1 MLTQETMRRFNLLLL
16 AASSVI
22 WSVAA
27 GAATR
32 PHYGGTLRVAMH
44 ETPQGLDPLSL
55 AQVGAPN
62 ISRLLFDTLV
72 VLDDHG
78 QPQPAL
84 ATSWQAEPGNQRW
97 RFTVRSGVSFNDGA
111 SLEATAVAASL
122 RSANPDWKVLPV
134 GGMVIVQTG
143 EPHPNLP
150 AELALPRNG
159 IVHGNPQVSG
169 TGPFAVAQYVAGKHL
184 SLVANDQYWGGRPF
198 LDTMEIDLGQN
209 DRDQMTSLD
218 LGRIDVAEVSPENIR
233 RARAEGHT
241 VESSSPSELMALV
254 FGNPP
259 RNEEETHLRN
269 ALAWSIDTSAINSVV
284 LQGGGDSTGALLPN
298 WLSGY
303 GFLFAP
309 EQSLERARGERALA
323 RQSTPLVLAYDP
335 QDPTARTV
343 AERILLN
350 ARDAGISVQLTSS
363 AHGDVALTRVS
374 LPSLNLQTALTGLA
388 LALQLPAPDFGN
400 SSANDL
406 YATEK
411 ALLQSHRV
419 IPLIDLR
426 AGVALQPSIRNFK
439 MSADGAWQM
448 NSVWLGTD
456 KP

>member
-1 MLTQETMRRFNLLLL
+1 MRRFNLLLL
-16 AASSVI
+16 AASSVV

-27 GAATR
+27 SAATR
-32 PHYGGTLRVAMH
+32 PHYGGALRIAMR
-44 ETPQGLDPLSL
+44 ETPQTLDPLSL
-55 AQVGAPN
+55 AQVGMPN

-84 ATSWQAEPGNQRW
+84 ATAWQPEPGNQRW
-97 RFTVRSGVSFNDGA
+97 RFTLRSGVSFHDGA

-134 GGMVIVQTG
+134 GGIVIVQTG

-169 TGPFAVAQYVAGKHL
+169 TGPFAVAQYAGGKHL

-198 LDTMEIDLGQN
+198 LDTLEIDFGLN

-218 LGRIDVAEVSPENIR
+218 LGRIDLAEVAPENIR

-241 VESSSPSELMALV
+241 VESSSPSELMALA
-254 FGNPP
+254 FGGPP

-269 ALAWSIDTSAINSVV
+269 AVALSIDTSAINNVV
-284 LQGGGDSTGALLPN
+284 LQGGGEATGALLPN

-303 GFLFAP
+303 GFLFAQEP
-309 EQSLERARGERALA
+309 SVERARTERALA
-323 RQSTPLVLAYDP
+323 KQVAPLVLAYDP
-335 QDPTARTV
+335 HDPVARTV

-350 ARDAGISVQLTSS
+350 ARDAGITVQLTTSGH
-363 AHGDVALTRVS
+363 ADLALTRVS
-374 LPSLNLQTALTGLA
+374 LPSLNVQTALTGLA
-388 LALQLPAPDFGN
+388 LALQLPAPSFAN
-400 SSANDL
+400 TSANDL
-406 YATEK
+406 YSAEK
-411 ALLQSHRV
+411 TLLQSHRV
-419 IPLIDLR
+419 IPLIYLR
-426 AGVALQPSIRNFK
+426 AGVALQPSIRNF
-439 MSADGAWQM
+439 SISPDGSWQM
-448 NSVWLGTD
+448 NNVWLGPE

>member
-1 MLTQETMRRFNLLLL
+1 MRRFNLLLL

-27 GAATR
+27 SAATR

-44 ETPQGLDPLSL
+44 EAPQSLDPLSL
-55 AQVGAPN
+55 AQVGAPH

-72 VLDDHG
+72 ALDDRG

-97 RFTVRSGVSFNDGA
+97 RFTLRAGVLFSDGA

-134 GGMVIVQTG
+134 GDVVVVQTG

-169 TGPFAVAQYVAGKHL
+169 TGPFWVAQHVAGKHL

-198 LDTMEIDLGQN
+198 LDSMEIDFGQN

-218 LGRIDVAEVSPENIR
+218 LGRIDFAEVAPENIR

-241 VESSSPSELMALV
+241 VESSSPSELVALA
-254 FGNPP
+254 FATPP

-269 ALAWSIDTSAINSVV
+269 ALALSIDTSAINNVV
-284 LQGGGDSTGALLPN
+284 LQGGGESTGALLPN

-303 GFLFAP
+303 GFLFT
-309 EQSLERARGERALA
+309 EETSLEHARTERTLA
-323 RQSTPLVLAYDP
+323 KQVAPLVLAYDP
-335 QDPTARTV
+335 QDPVARTV

-350 ARDAGISVQLTSS
+350 ARDAGITLQLTTSGH
-363 AHGDVALTRVS
+363 ADMTLTRVS
-374 LPSLNLQTALTGLA
+374 LPSLNIQTALTGIA
-388 LALQLPAPDFGN
+388 LALQLPMPSFGN
-400 SSANDL
+400 GSANDL
-406 YATEK
+406 YVAEK
-411 ALLQSHRV
+411 TLLQSHRA
-419 IPLIDLR
+419 IPLVYLR
-426 AGVALQPSIRNFK
+426 SGVALQPAIRNFN
-439 MSADGAWQM
+439 MSPNGSWQM
-448 NSVWLGTD
+448 NNVWLGAE

>member
-1 MLTQETMRRFNLLLL
+1 MLTQETMRRFNLVLL
-16 AASSVI
+16 AASSVV

-27 GAATR
+27 IAATR

-44 ETPQGLDPLSL
+44 GTPQALDPLGL

-72 VLDDHG
+72 VLDDRG

-84 ATSWQAEPGNQRW
+84 AASWQAEPGNQRW
-97 RFTVRSGVSFNDGA
+97 RLMLRGGVSFTDGA
-111 SLEATAVAASL
+111 SMEATAVAASL

-169 TGPFAVAQYVAGKHL
+169 TGPFSVAQYAAGKHL

-198 LDTMEIDLGQN
+198 IDSMEIDFGQN
-209 DRDQMTSLD
+209 DRDQLTALD
-218 LGRIDVAEVSPENIR
+218 LGRIDFAEIAPENIR

-241 VESSSPSELMALV
+241 IESSSPSELMALV
-254 FGNPP
+254 FATSP
-259 RNEEETHLRN
+259 RTEEETRLRN
-269 ALAWSIDTSAINSVV
+269 ALALSIDTSAINNVV
-284 LQGGGDSTGALLPN
+284 LQGGEATGALLPD

-303 GFLFAP
+303 GFLFAQDP
-309 EQSLERARGERALA
+309 SLERARAERALA
-323 RQSTPLVLAYDP
+323 RQSAPLVLAYDP
-335 QDPTARTV
+335 QDPVARTV

-350 ARDAGISVQLTSS
+350 ARDAGITVQLTTGGHADS
-363 AHGDVALTRVS
+363 ALTRVS
-374 LPSLNLQTALTGLA
+374 LPSMNIQTALTGIA
-388 LALQLPAPDFGN
+388 LALQLPTPSFG
-400 SSANDL
+400 SASANDL
-406 YATEK
+406 YSAEK
-411 ALLQSHRV
+411 TLLQSHRV
-419 IPLIDLR
+419 IPLAYLR
-426 AGVALQPSIRNFK
+426 SAAALQPAVRNFH
-439 MSADGAWQM
+439 MSPDGTWQL
-448 NSVWLGTD
+448 NNVWLGPE

>member
-1 MLTQETMRRFNLLLL
+1 
-16 AASSVI
+16 VI
-22 WSVAA
+22 CSVAA
-27 GAATR
+27 SAATR

-44 ETPQGLDPLSL
+44 EAPQSLDPLSL
-55 AQVGAPN
+55 AQVGAPH

-72 VLDDHG
+72 ALDDRG

-97 RFTVRSGVSFNDGA
+97 RFTLRAGVLFSDGA

-134 GGMVIVQTG
+134 GDVVVVQTG

-169 TGPFAVAQYVAGKHL
+169 TGPFWVAQHVAGKHL

-198 LDTMEIDLGQN
+198 LDSMEIDFGQN

-218 LGRIDVAEVSPENIR
+218 LGRIDFAEVAPENIR

-241 VESSSPSELMALV
+241 VESSSPSELVALA
-254 FGNPP
+254 FATPP

-269 ALAWSIDTSAINSVV
+269 ALALSIDTSAINNVV
-284 LQGGGDSTGALLPN
+284 LQGGGESTGALLPN

-303 GFLFAP
+303 GFLFT
-309 EQSLERARGERALA
+309 EETSLEHARTERTLA
-323 RQSTPLVLAYDP
+323 KQVAPLVLAYDP
-335 QDPTARTV
+335 QDPVARTV

-350 ARDAGISVQLTSS
+350 ARDAGITLQLTTSGH
-363 AHGDVALTRVS
+363 ADMTLTRVS
-374 LPSLNLQTALTGLA
+374 LPSLNIQTALTGIA
-388 LALQLPAPDFGN
+388 LALQLPMPSFGN
-400 SSANDL
+400 GSANDL
-406 YATEK
+406 YVAEK
-411 ALLQSHRV
+411 TLLQSHRA
-419 IPLIDLR
+419 IPLVYLR
-426 AGVALQPSIRNFK
+426 SGVALQPAIRNFN
-439 MSADGAWQM
+439 MSPNGSWQM
-448 NSVWLGTD
+448 NNVWLGAE

>member
-1 MLTQETMRRFNLLLL
+1 MMRFNLLLL

-22 WSVAA
+22 WPVVAT
-27 GAATR
+27 AATR

-44 ETPQGLDPLSL
+44 ETPQALDPLSL
-55 AQVGAPN
+55 AQIGAPN

-72 VLDDHG
+72 VLDNRG

-84 ATSWQAEPGNQRW
+84 ATSWQAETGNQRW
-97 RFTVRSGVSFNDGA
+97 RFTLRPGVSFNDGA

-134 GGMVIVQTG
+134 GDMVIVQTG

-169 TGPFAVAQYVAGKHL
+169 TGPFSVAQYAAGKHL

-198 LDTMEIDLGQN
+198 VDSMEIDLGQN

-218 LGRIDVAEVSPENIR
+218 LGRIDLAEVAPENIR

-241 VESSSPSELMALV
+241 VESSSPSELMALA
-254 FGNPP
+254 FANPS
-259 RNEEETHLRN
+259 RDEQEIHLRN
-269 ALAWSIDTSAINSVV
+269 ALALSIDTSAINNVV
-284 LQGGGDSTGALLPN
+284 LQGGGESTGALLPN

-303 GFLFAP
+303 GFLFTQQP
-309 EQSLERARGERALA
+309 SLERARSERALG
-323 RQSTPLVLAYDP
+323 RQSSPLVLAYDS
-335 QDPTARTV
+335 QDLVERTV

-350 ARDAGISVQLTSS
+350 ARDAGITVQLTTSGH
-363 AHGDVALTRVS
+363 ADLTLTRVS
-374 LPSLNLQTALTGLA
+374 LPSLNIQTALTGIA
-388 LALQLPAPDFGN
+388 LALQLPTPSFGN
-400 SSANDL
+400 ASANDL
-406 YATEK
+406 YSAEK
-411 ALLQSHRV
+411 TLLQSHRV
-419 IPLIDLR
+419 IPLVYLR
-426 AGVALQPSIRNFK
+426 SGVALQPAIRNFN
-439 MSADGAWQM
+439 MSPDGTWQM
-448 NSVWLGTD
+448 NNVWLGTE

>member
-1 MLTQETMRRFNLLLL
+1 MMRFSLLLL

-22 WSVAA
+22 WSMAA
-27 GAATR
+27 TAATR

-44 ETPQGLDPLSL
+44 ETPRALDPLSL

-62 ISRLLFDTLV
+62 ISCLLFDTLV
-72 VLDDHG
+72 VLNDRG

-97 RFTVRSGVSFNDGA
+97 RFTLRGGVSFTDGA
-111 SLEATAVAASL
+111 NLEATAVAASL

-134 GGMVIVQTG
+134 GDMVVVQTG

-198 LDTMEIDLGQN
+198 LDSMEIDFGQN
-209 DRDQMTSLD
+209 DRDQMTALD
-218 LGRIDVAEVSPENIR
+218 LGRMDLAEVTPENIR

-241 VESSSPSELMALV
+241 VESSSPSELMALA
-254 FGNPP
+254 FANPP
-259 RNEEETHLRN
+259 RSEEETHLRN
-269 ALAWSIDTSAINSVV
+269 ALALSIDTSAINNVV
-284 LQGGGDSTGALLPN
+284 LQGGGEATGALLPN

-303 GFLFAP
+303 GLLFAQQP
-309 EQSLERARGERALA
+309 SMERARTERALGK
-323 RQSTPLVLAYDP
+323 QSSPLVLAYDP
-335 QDPTARTV
+335 QDPVARTV

-350 ARDAGISVQLTSS
+350 ARDAGITVQLTTSGH
-363 AHGDVALTRVS
+363 ADLALTRVS
-374 LPSLNLQTALTGLA
+374 LPSLNIQTAMTGIA
-388 LALQLPAPDFGN
+388 LALQLPTPSFAN
-400 SSANDL
+400 ASANDL
-406 YATEK
+406 YSAEK

-426 AGVALQPSIRNFK
+426 AGVALQPSIRNFNI
-439 MSADGAWQM
+439 SPDGSWQM
-448 NSVWLGTD
+448 NNVWLGLE

>member
-1 MLTQETMRRFNLLLL
+1 MRRFNLLLL

-27 GAATR
+27 QAATR
-32 PHYGGTLRVAMH
+32 PHYGGTLRVAMR
-44 ETPQGLDPLSL
+44 ETPQALDPLSL

-72 VLDDHG
+72 VLDGRG

-97 RFTVRSGVSFNDGA
+97 RLTLRSGVLFNDGA

-134 GGMVIVQTG
+134 GDMVIVQTG

-198 LDTMEIDLGQN
+198 VDSMEIDFGQN

-218 LGRIDVAEVSPENIR
+218 LGRIDLAEVAPENIR
-233 RARAEGHT
+233 RARSEGHT
-241 VESSSPSELMALV
+241 VESSSPSELMVLA
-254 FGNPP
+254 FANPP
-259 RNEEETHLRN
+259 RNEEETHLRTGL
-269 ALAWSIDTSAINSVV
+269 ALSIDTSAINNVV
-284 LQGGGDSTGALLPN
+284 LQGGGESTGALLPN

-303 GFLFAP
+303 GFLFAQEP
-309 EQSLERARGERALA
+309 SIERARTERALA
-323 RQSTPLVLAYDP
+323 KQSGPLVLAYDP
-335 QDPTARTV
+335 QDTIARTV

-350 ARDAGISVQLTSS
+350 ARDAGTTVQLTTGGH
-363 AHGDVALTRVS
+363 ADMALTRVS
-374 LPSLNLQTALTGLA
+374 LPSLNIQTALTGIA
-388 LALQLPAPDFGN
+388 LALQLPTPNFANASP
-400 SSANDL
+400 NDL
-406 YATEK
+406 YLAEK
-411 ALLQSHRV
+411 ILLQSHRV
-419 IPLIDLR
+419 IPLVYLR
-426 AGVALQPSIRNFK
+426 SGVALQLAIRNFN
-439 MSADGAWQM
+439 MSSDGAWQM
-448 NSVWLGTD
+448 NNVWLGSE

>member
-1 MLTQETMRRFNLLLL
+1 
-16 AASSVI
+16 ASSVI

-27 GAATR
+27 QAATR
-32 PHYGGTLRVAMH
+32 PHYGGTLRVAMR
-44 ETPQGLDPLSL
+44 ETPQALDPLSL

-72 VLDDHG
+72 VLDGRG

-97 RFTVRSGVSFNDGA
+97 RLTLRSGVLFNDGA

-134 GGMVIVQTG
+134 GDMVIVQTG

-198 LDTMEIDLGQN
+198 VDSMEIDFGQN

-218 LGRIDVAEVSPENIR
+218 LGRIDLAEVAPENIR
-233 RARAEGHT
+233 RARSEGHT
-241 VESSSPSELMALV
+241 VESSSPSELMVLA
-254 FGNPP
+254 FANPP
-259 RNEEETHLRN
+259 RNEEETHLRTGL
-269 ALAWSIDTSAINSVV
+269 ALSIDTSAINNVV
-284 LQGGGDSTGALLPN
+284 LQGGGESTGALLPN

-303 GFLFAP
+303 GFLFAQEP
-309 EQSLERARGERALA
+309 SIERARTERALA
-323 RQSTPLVLAYDP
+323 KQSGPLVLAYDP
-335 QDPTARTV
+335 QDTIARTV

-350 ARDAGISVQLTSS
+350 ARDAGITVQLTTGGH
-363 AHGDVALTRVS
+363 ADMALTRVS
-374 LPSLNLQTALTGLA
+374 LPSLNIQTALTGIA
-388 LALQLPAPDFGN
+388 LALQLPTPNFANASP
-400 SSANDL
+400 NDL
-406 YATEK
+406 YLAEK
-411 ALLQSHRV
+411 ILLQSHRV
-419 IPLIDLR
+419 IPLVYLR
-426 AGVALQPSIRNFK
+426 SGVALQLAIRNFN
-439 MSADGAWQM
+439 MSSDGAWQM
-448 NSVWLGTD
+448 NNVWLGSE

>member
-1 MLTQETMRRFNLLLL
+1 MRRFNLLLL

-27 GAATR
+27 TAATR
-32 PHYGGTLRVAMH
+32 PHYGGTLRVSMH
-44 ETPQGLDPLSL
+44 ETPQALDPLGL
-55 AQVGAPN
+55 AQMGAPN

-78 QPQPAL
+78 QPRPAL

-97 RFTVRSGVSFNDGA
+97 RITLRSGVLFNDGA

-122 RSANPDWKVLPV
+122 RAANSDWKVLPV
-134 GGMVIVQTG
+134 GDMVIVQTG

-159 IVHGNPQVSG
+159 IVHGNPQVCG

-184 SLVANDQYWGGRPF
+184 TLVANDQYWGGRPF
-198 LDTMEIDLGQN
+198 LDSMEIDLGQN

-218 LGRIDVAEVSPENIR
+218 LGRIDLTEVAPENIR

-254 FGNPP
+254 FAAPP
-259 RNEEETHLRN
+259 RTEEETHLRN
-269 ALAWSIDTSAINSVV
+269 ALALSIDTSAINNVV
-284 LQGGGDSTGALLPN
+284 LQGAGEATGALSPN

-303 GFLFAP
+303 GFLFTQQP
-309 EQSLERARGERALA
+309 SLERARTERALA
-323 RQSTPLVLAYDP
+323 KQSSPLVLAYDS
-335 QDPTARTV
+335 QDPVARTV

-350 ARDAGISVQLTSS
+350 ARDAGVPIQLTTSG
-363 AHGDVALTRVS
+363 HGDMALTRVS
-374 LPSLNLQTALTGLA
+374 LPSLNIQTALTGIA
-388 LALQLPAPDFGN
+388 LAMQLPTPSFA
-400 SSANDL
+400 SASTNDL
-406 YATEK
+406 YSAEK
-411 ALLQSHRV
+411 TLLQTHRV
-419 IPLIDLR
+419 IPLVYLR
-426 AGVALQPSIRNFK
+426 SGVALQPGIHNFN
-439 MSADGAWQM
+439 MSPDGAWQM
-448 NSVWLGTD
+448 NSVWLGAD

>member
-1 MLTQETMRRFNLLLL
+1 MRRFNLLLL

-22 WSVAA
+22 CSVAA
-27 GAATR
+27 SAATR

-44 ETPQGLDPLSL
+44 EAPQSLDPLSL
-55 AQVGAPN
+55 AQVGAPH

-72 VLDDHG
+72 ALDDRG

-97 RFTVRSGVSFNDGA
+97 RFTLRAGVSFSDGA

-134 GGMVIVQTG
+134 GDVVVVQTG

-169 TGPFAVAQYVAGKHL
+169 TGPFWVAQHVAGKHL

-198 LDTMEIDLGQN
+198 LDSMEIDFGQN

-218 LGRIDVAEVSPENIR
+218 LGRIDFAEVAPENIR

-241 VESSSPSELMALV
+241 VESSSPSELVALA
-254 FGNPP
+254 FATPP

-269 ALAWSIDTSAINSVV
+269 ALALSIDTSAINNVV
-284 LQGGGDSTGALLPN
+284 LQGGGESTGALLPN

-303 GFLFAP
+303 GFLFT
-309 EQSLERARGERALA
+309 EETSLEHARTERTLA
-323 RQSTPLVLAYDP
+323 KQVAPLVLAYDP
-335 QDPTARTV
+335 QDPVARTV

-350 ARDAGISVQLTSS
+350 ARDAGITLQLTTSGH
-363 AHGDVALTRVS
+363 ADMTLTRVS
-374 LPSLNLQTALTGLA
+374 LPSLNIQTALTGIA
-388 LALQLPAPDFGN
+388 LALQLPMPSFGN
-400 SSANDL
+400 GSANDL
-406 YATEK
+406 YVAEK
-411 ALLQSHRV
+411 TLLQSHRA
-419 IPLIDLR
+419 IPLVYLR
-426 AGVALQPSIRNFK
+426 SGVALQPAIRNFN
-439 MSADGAWQM
+439 MSPNGSWQM
-448 NSVWLGTD
+448 NNVWLGAE

>member
-1 MLTQETMRRFNLLLL
+1 LL

-22 WSVAA
+22 CSVAA
-27 GAATR
+27 SAATR

-44 ETPQGLDPLSL
+44 EAPQSLDPLSL
-55 AQVGAPN
+55 AQVGAPH

-72 VLDDHG
+72 ALDDRG

-97 RFTVRSGVSFNDGA
+97 RFTLRAGVLFSDGA

-134 GGMVIVQTG
+134 GDVVVVQTG

-169 TGPFAVAQYVAGKHL
+169 TGPFWVAQHVAGKHL

-198 LDTMEIDLGQN
+198 LDSMEIDFGQN

-218 LGRIDVAEVSPENIR
+218 LGRIDFAEVAPENIR

-241 VESSSPSELMALV
+241 VESSSPSELVALA
-254 FGNPP
+254 FATPP

-269 ALAWSIDTSAINSVV
+269 ALALSIDTSAINNVV
-284 LQGGGDSTGALLPN
+284 LQGGGESTGALLPN

-303 GFLFAP
+303 GFLFT
-309 EQSLERARGERALA
+309 EETSLEHARTERTLA
-323 RQSTPLVLAYDP
+323 KQVAPLVLAYDP
-335 QDPTARTV
+335 QDPVARTV

-350 ARDAGISVQLTSS
+350 ARDAGITLQLTTSGH
-363 AHGDVALTRVS
+363 ADMTLTRVS
-374 LPSLNLQTALTGLA
+374 LPSLNIQTALTGIA
-388 LALQLPAPDFGN
+388 LALQLPMPSFGN
-400 SSANDL
+400 GSANDL
-406 YATEK
+406 YVAEK
-411 ALLQSHRV
+411 TLLQSHRA
-419 IPLIDLR
+419 IPLVYLR
-426 AGVALQPSIRNFK
+426 SGVALQPAIRNFN
-439 MSADGAWQM
+439 MSPNGSWQM
-448 NSVWLGTD
+448 NNVWLGAE

>member
-1 MLTQETMRRFNLLLL
+1 MRFNLLLL

-22 WSVAA
+22 WPVAA
-27 GAATR
+27 TAATR
-32 PHYGGTLRVAMH
+32 PHYGGSLRIAMR
-44 ETPQGLDPLSL
+44 ETPQALDPLSL
-55 AQVGAPN
+55 AQVGIPN

-72 VLDDHG
+72 VLDNRG

-97 RFTVRSGVSFNDGA
+97 RFTLRAGVSFNDGA

-134 GGMVIVQTG
+134 GDMVIVQTG

-198 LDTMEIDLGQN
+198 LDSMEIDLGQN

-218 LGRIDVAEVSPENIR
+218 LGRIDFAEVAPENIR

-241 VESSSPSELMALV
+241 VENSNPSELMALA
-254 FGNPP
+254 FANPP
-259 RNEEETHLRN
+259 RDEQETHLRN
-269 ALAWSIDTSAINSVV
+269 ALALSIDTSAINNVV
-284 LQGGGDSTGALLPN
+284 LQGGGEATGALLPN

-303 GFLFAP
+303 GFLFP
-309 EQSLERARGERALA
+309 QEQSLERARTERALA
-323 RQSTPLVLAYDP
+323 KQSSPLVLAYDS
-335 QDPTARTV
+335 QDPVERTV

-350 ARDAGISVQLTSS
+350 ARDAGITVQLTNSGH
-363 AHGDVALTRVS
+363 ADLGITRVS
-374 LPSLNLQTALTGLA
+374 LPSLNIRTALTGIA
-388 LALQLPAPDFGN
+388 LALQLPAP
-400 SSANDL
+400 SSANATANDL
-406 YATEK
+406 YLAEK
-411 ALLQSHRV
+411 TLLQSRRV
-419 IPLIDLR
+419 IPLVYLR
-426 AGVALQPSIRNFK
+426 SGVALQPGIRNFNL
-439 MSADGAWQM
+439 SPDGAWQM
-448 NSVWLGTD
+448 NNVWLGTE

>member
-1 MLTQETMRRFNLLLL
+1 MRRFNLLLL

-22 WSVAA
+22 CSVAA
-27 GAATR
+27 SAATR

-44 ETPQGLDPLSL
+44 EAPQSLDPLSL
-55 AQVGAPN
+55 AQVGAPH

-72 VLDDHG
+72 ALDDRG

-97 RFTVRSGVSFNDGA
+97 RFTLRAGVLFSDGA

-134 GGMVIVQTG
+134 GDVVVVQTG

-169 TGPFAVAQYVAGKHL
+169 TGPFWVAQHVAGKHL

-198 LDTMEIDLGQN
+198 LDSMEIDFGQN

-218 LGRIDVAEVSPENIR
+218 LGRIDFAEVAPENIR

-241 VESSSPSELMALV
+241 VESSSPSELVALA
-254 FGNPP
+254 FATPP

-269 ALAWSIDTSAINSVV
+269 ALALSIDTSAINNVV
-284 LQGGGDSTGALLPN
+284 LQGGGESTGALLPN

-303 GFLFAP
+303 GFLFT
-309 EQSLERARGERALA
+309 EETSLEHARTERTLA
-323 RQSTPLVLAYDP
+323 KQVAPLVLAYDP
-335 QDPTARTV
+335 QDPVARTV

-350 ARDAGISVQLTSS
+350 ARDAGITLQLTTSGH
-363 AHGDVALTRVS
+363 ADMTLTRVS
-374 LPSLNLQTALTGLA
+374 LPSLNIQTALTGIA
-388 LALQLPAPDFGN
+388 LALQLPMPSFGN
-400 SSANDL
+400 GSANDL
-406 YATEK
+406 YVAEK
-411 ALLQSHRV
+411 TLLQSHRA
-419 IPLIDLR
+419 IPLVYLR
-426 AGVALQPSIRNFK
+426 SGVALQPAIRNFN
-439 MSADGAWQM
+439 MSPNGSWQM
-448 NSVWLGTD
+448 NNVWLGAE

>member
-1 MLTQETMRRFNLLLL
+1 MRRFNLLLL

-27 GAATR
+27 SAATR

-44 ETPQGLDPLSL
+44 ETPQALDPLSL

-78 QPQPAL
+78 QPQAGL

-97 RFTVRSGVSFNDGA
+97 RITLRGGVIFNDGA
-111 SLEATAVAASL
+111 NLEATAVAASL

-134 GGMVIVQTG
+134 GDTVVVQTG

-150 AELALPRNG
+150 AELALPRNA

-169 TGPFAVAQYVAGKHL
+169 TGPFSVSQYVSGKHL

-198 LDTMEIDLGQN
+198 LDSMEIDLGQN
-209 DRDQMTSLD
+209 DRDQMTALD
-218 LGRIDVAEVSPENIR
+218 LGRIDLAEVAPENIR

-241 VESSSPSELMALV
+241 VESSSPSELMALA
-254 FGNPP
+254 FGNSP
-259 RNEEETHLRN
+259 RNEEEAHLRN
-269 ALAWSIDTSAINSVV
+269 ALALSIDTSAINNVV
-284 LQGGGDSTGALLPN
+284 LQGGGESTGALLPN

-303 GFLFAP
+303 GFLFAQEP
-309 EQSLERARGERALA
+309 SVERARMERALA
-323 RQSTPLVLAYDP
+323 KQSSPLVLAYDP
-335 QDPTARTV
+335 QDPVARTV

-350 ARDAGISVQLTSS
+350 ARDAGITVQLTTSGH
-363 AHGDVALTRVS
+363 ADLALTRVS
-374 LPSLNLQTALTGLA
+374 LPSLNIETALTGIA
-388 LALQLPAPDFGN
+388 LALQLPAPSFAN
-400 SSANDL
+400 ASATDL
-406 YATEK
+406 YSAEK
-411 ALLQSHRV
+411 ALLQMHRV
-419 IPLIDLR
+419 IPLMDSR
-426 AGVALQPSIRNFK
+426 AGVALQPSIRNFNI
-439 MSADGAWQM
+439 SPDGTWQM
-448 NSVWLGTD
+448 NNVWLGSE

>member
-1 MLTQETMRRFNLLLL
+1 LL

-27 GAATR
+27 SAATR

-44 ETPQGLDPLSL
+44 EAPQSLDPLSL
-55 AQVGAPN
+55 AQVGAPH

-72 VLDDHG
+72 ALDDRG

-97 RFTVRSGVSFNDGA
+97 RFTLRAGVLFSDGA

-134 GGMVIVQTG
+134 GDVVVVQTG

-169 TGPFAVAQYVAGKHL
+169 TGPFWVAQHVAGKHL

-198 LDTMEIDLGQN
+198 LDSMEIDFGQN

-218 LGRIDVAEVSPENIR
+218 LGRIDFAEVAPENIR

-241 VESSSPSELMALV
+241 VESSSPSELVALA
-254 FGNPP
+254 FATPP

-269 ALAWSIDTSAINSVV
+269 ALALSIDTSAINNVV
-284 LQGGGDSTGALLPN
+284 LQGGGESTGALLPN

-303 GFLFAP
+303 GFLFT
-309 EQSLERARGERALA
+309 EETSLEHARTERTLA
-323 RQSTPLVLAYDP
+323 KQVAPLVLAYDP
-335 QDPTARTV
+335 QDPVARTV

-350 ARDAGISVQLTSS
+350 ARDAGITLQLTTSGH
-363 AHGDVALTRVS
+363 ADMTLTRVS
-374 LPSLNLQTALTGLA
+374 LPSLNIQTALTGIA
-388 LALQLPAPDFGN
+388 LALQLPMPSFGN
-400 SSANDL
+400 GSANDL
-406 YATEK
+406 YVAEK
-411 ALLQSHRV
+411 TLLQSHRA
-419 IPLIDLR
+419 IPLVYLR
-426 AGVALQPSIRNFK
+426 SGVALQPAIRNFN
-439 MSADGAWQM
+439 MSPNGSWQM
-448 NSVWLGTD
+448 NNVWLGAE

>member
-1 MLTQETMRRFNLLLL
+1 MRRFNLLLL
-16 AASSVI
+16 AASSGI

-27 GAATR
+27 SAATR

-44 ETPQGLDPLSL
+44 EAPQSLDPLSL
-55 AQVGAPN
+55 AQVGAPH

-72 VLDDHG
+72 ALDDRG

-97 RFTVRSGVSFNDGA
+97 RFTLRAGVLFSDGA

-134 GGMVIVQTG
+134 GDVVVVQTG

-169 TGPFAVAQYVAGKHL
+169 TGPFWVAQHVAGKHL

-198 LDTMEIDLGQN
+198 LDSMEIDFGQN

-218 LGRIDVAEVSPENIR
+218 LGRIDFAEVAPENIR

-241 VESSSPSELMALV
+241 VESSSPSELVALA
-254 FGNPP
+254 FATPP

-269 ALAWSIDTSAINSVV
+269 ALALSIDTSAINNVV
-284 LQGGGDSTGALLPN
+284 LQGGGESTGALLPN

-303 GFLFAP
+303 GFLFT
-309 EQSLERARGERALA
+309 EETSLEHARTERTLA
-323 RQSTPLVLAYDP
+323 KQVAPLVLAYDP
-335 QDPTARTV
+335 QDPVARTV

-350 ARDAGISVQLTSS
+350 ARDAGITLQLTTSGH
-363 AHGDVALTRVS
+363 ADMTLTRVS
-374 LPSLNLQTALTGLA
+374 LPSLNIQTALTGIA
-388 LALQLPAPDFGN
+388 LALQLPMPSFGN
-400 SSANDL
+400 GSANDL
-406 YATEK
+406 YVAEK
-411 ALLQSHRV
+411 TLLQSHRA
-419 IPLIDLR
+419 IPLVYLR
-426 AGVALQPSIRNFK
+426 SGVALQPAIRNFN
-439 MSADGAWQM
+439 MSPNGSWQM
-448 NSVWLGTD
+448 NNVWLGAE

>member
-1 MLTQETMRRFNLLLL
+1 MRRFNLLLL

-22 WSVAA
+22 CSVAA
-27 GAATR
+27 SAATR

-44 ETPQGLDPLSL
+44 EAPQSLDPLSL
-55 AQVGAPN
+55 AQVGAPH

-72 VLDDHG
+72 ALDDRG

-97 RFTVRSGVSFNDGA
+97 RFTLRAGVLFSDGA

-134 GGMVIVQTG
+134 GDVVVVQTG

-169 TGPFAVAQYVAGKHL
+169 TGPFWVAQHVAGKHL

-198 LDTMEIDLGQN
+198 LDSMEIDFGQN

-218 LGRIDVAEVSPENIR
+218 LGRIDFAEVAPENIR

-241 VESSSPSELMALV
+241 VESSSPSELVALA
-254 FGNPP
+254 FATPP

-269 ALAWSIDTSAINSVV
+269 ALALSIDTSAINNVV
-284 LQGGGDSTGALLPN
+284 LQGGGESTGALLPN

-303 GFLFAP
+303 GFLFT
-309 EQSLERARGERALA
+309 EETSLEHARTERTLA
-323 RQSTPLVLAYDP
+323 KQVAPLVLAYDP
-335 QDPTARTV
+335 QDPVARTV

-350 ARDAGISVQLTSS
+350 ARDAGITLQLTTSGH
-363 AHGDVALTRVS
+363 ADMTLTRVS
-374 LPSLNLQTALTGLA
+374 LPSLNIQTALTGIA
-388 LALQLPAPDFGN
+388 LALQLPMPSFGN
-400 SSANDL
+400 GSANDL
-406 YATEK
+406 YVAEK
-411 ALLQSHRV
+411 TLLQSHRA
-419 IPLIDLR
+419 IPLVYLR
-426 AGVALQPSIRNFK
+426 SGVALQPAIRNFN
-439 MSADGAWQM
+439 MSPNGSWQM
-448 NSVWLGTD
+448 NDVWLGAE

>member
-1 MLTQETMRRFNLLLL
+1 MRRFNLLLL

-27 GAATR
+27 SAATR
-32 PHYGGTLRVAMH
+32 PHYGGALRVAMR
-44 ETPQGLDPLSL
+44 ETPQVLDPLSL

-72 VLDDHG
+72 VLDDRG

-84 ATSWQAEPGNQRW
+84 ATAWQAEPGNQRW
-97 RFTVRSGVSFNDGA
+97 RFTLRSGVSFNDGA

-143 EPHPNLP
+143 DPHPNLP

-169 TGPFAVAQYVAGKHL
+169 TGPFSVAQYTAGKHL

-198 LDTMEIDLGQN
+198 VDTMEIDFAQN

-218 LGRIDVAEVSPENIR
+218 LGRIDFAEVSPENIR

-241 VESSSPSELMALV
+241 VVSSNPSELMALS
-254 FGNPP
+254 FPAPP
-259 RNEEETHLRN
+259 RSEEETHLRN
-269 ALAWSIDTSAINSVV
+269 ALALSIDTSAINNVV
-284 LQGGGDSTGALLPN
+284 LQGGGEATGALVPN

-303 GFLFAP
+303 GFLFTQEP
-309 EQSLERARGERALA
+309 SLDRARAERALA

-335 QDPTARTV
+335 QDPIARTV

-350 ARDAGISVQLTSS
+350 ARDAGISVQLTTSG
-363 AHGDVALTRVS
+363 HGDLALTRVS

-388 LALQLPAPDFGN
+388 LALQLPAPAFGS
-400 SSANDL
+400 SSATDL
-406 YATEK
+406 YSAEK
-411 ALLQSHRV
+411 SLLQSHRV

-439 MSADGAWQM
+439 MSPDGAWQM
-448 NSVWLGTD
+448 NNVWFGAD

>member
-1 MLTQETMRRFNLLLL
+1 MRRFSLLLL

-22 WSVAA
+22 WSMAA
-27 GAATR
+27 TAATR

-44 ETPQGLDPLSL
+44 ETPRALDPLSL

-62 ISRLLFDTLV
+62 ISCLLFDTLV
-72 VLDDHG
+72 VLNDRG

-97 RFTVRSGVSFNDGA
+97 RFTLRGGVSFTDGA
-111 SLEATAVAASL
+111 NLEATAVAASL

-134 GGMVIVQTG
+134 GDMVVVQTG

-198 LDTMEIDLGQN
+198 LDSMEIDFGQN
-209 DRDQMTSLD
+209 DRDQMTALD
-218 LGRIDVAEVSPENIR
+218 LGRMDLAEVTPENIR

-241 VESSSPSELMALV
+241 VESSSPSELMALA
-254 FGNPP
+254 FANPP
-259 RNEEETHLRN
+259 RSEEETHLRN
-269 ALAWSIDTSAINSVV
+269 ALALSIDTSAINNVV
-284 LQGGGDSTGALLPN
+284 LQGGGEATGALLPN

-303 GFLFAP
+303 GLLFAQQP
-309 EQSLERARGERALA
+309 SMERARTERALGK
-323 RQSTPLVLAYDP
+323 QSSPLVLAYDP
-335 QDPTARTV
+335 QDPVARTV

-350 ARDAGISVQLTSS
+350 ARDAGITVQLTTSGH
-363 AHGDVALTRVS
+363 ADLALTRVS
-374 LPSLNLQTALTGLA
+374 LPSLNIQTAMTGIA
-388 LALQLPAPDFGN
+388 LALQLPTPSFAN
-400 SSANDL
+400 ASANDL
-406 YATEK
+406 YSAEK

-426 AGVALQPSIRNFK
+426 AGVALQPSIRNFNI
-439 MSADGAWQM
+439 SPDGSWQM
-448 NSVWLGTD
+448 NNVWLGLE

>member
-1 MLTQETMRRFNLLLL
+1 
-16 AASSVI
+16 
-22 WSVAA
+22 
-27 GAATR
+27 
-32 PHYGGTLRVAMH
+32 MH
-44 ETPQGLDPLSL
+44 ETPRALDPLSL

-62 ISRLLFDTLV
+62 ISCLLFDTLV
-72 VLDDHG
+72 VLNDRG

-97 RFTVRSGVSFNDGA
+97 RFTLRGGVSFTDGA
-111 SLEATAVAASL
+111 NLEATAVAASL

-134 GGMVIVQTG
+134 GDMVVVQTG

-198 LDTMEIDLGQN
+198 LDSMEIDFGQN
-209 DRDQMTSLD
+209 DRDQMTALD
-218 LGRIDVAEVSPENIR
+218 LGRMDLAEVTPENIR

-241 VESSSPSELMALV
+241 VESSSPSELMALA
-254 FGNPP
+254 FANPP
-259 RNEEETHLRN
+259 RSEEETHLRN
-269 ALAWSIDTSAINSVV
+269 ALALSIDTSAINNVV
-284 LQGGGDSTGALLPN
+284 LQGGGEATGALLPN

-303 GFLFAP
+303 GLLFAQQP
-309 EQSLERARGERALA
+309 SMERARTERALGK
-323 RQSTPLVLAYDP
+323 QSSPLVLAYDP
-335 QDPTARTV
+335 QDPVARTV

-350 ARDAGISVQLTSS
+350 ARDAGITVQLTTSGH
-363 AHGDVALTRVS
+363 ADLALTRVS
-374 LPSLNLQTALTGLA
+374 LPSLNIQTAMTGIA
-388 LALQLPAPDFGN
+388 LALQLPTPSFAN
-400 SSANDL
+400 ASANDL
-406 YATEK
+406 YSAEK

-426 AGVALQPSIRNFK
+426 AGVALQPSIRNFNI
-439 MSADGAWQM
+439 SPDGSWQM
-448 NSVWLGTD
+448 NNVWLGLE

>member
-1 MLTQETMRRFNLLLL
+1 MRRFNLALL

-32 PHYGGTLRVAMH
+32 PHYGGTLRVATRQ
-44 ETPQGLDPLSL
+44 TPQALDPLNL
-55 AQVGAPN
+55 AQIGAPN
-62 ISRLLFDTLV
+62 ISRLIFDTLV
-72 VLDDHG
+72 VLDNRG

-97 RFTVRSGVSFNDGA
+97 RFTLRGGVLFNDGA

-134 GGMVIVQTG
+134 GDVVIVQTG

-169 TGPFAVAQYVAGKHL
+169 TGPFSVAQYVAGKHL

-198 LDTMEIDLGQN
+198 LDSMEIDFGQN
-209 DRDQMTSLD
+209 DRDQMTALD
-218 LGRIDVAEVSPENIR
+218 LGRIDFAEVASENLR

-241 VESSSPSELMALV
+241 VESSSPSELLALAFAV
-254 FGNPP
+254 PP
-259 RNEEETHLRN
+259 RNEGETHLRN
-269 ALAWSIDTSAINSVV
+269 ALALSIDTSAINNVV
-284 LQGGGDSTGALLPN
+284 LQGGGESTGALLPN

-303 GFLFAP
+303 GLLFMQDP
-309 EQSLERARGERALA
+309 SLERARTERALA
-323 RQSTPLVLAYDP
+323 KQSNPLVLAYDP
-335 QDPTARTV
+335 QDPVARTV

-350 ARDAGISVQLTSS
+350 ARDAGITVQLTTSGR
-363 AHGDVALTRVS
+363 ADMALTRVS
-374 LPSLNLQTALTGLA
+374 LPSLNIQTALTGMA
-388 LALQLPAPDFGN
+388 LAMQLPMPSFGN
-400 SSANDL
+400 GSASDL
-406 YATEK
+406 YSAEK
-411 ALLQSHRV
+411 TLLQSHRI
-419 IPLIDLR
+419 IPLVFLR
-426 AGVALQPSIRNFK
+426 SGVALQPAIRNFN
-439 MSADGAWQM
+439 MSPDGAWQM
-448 NSVWLGTD
+448 NNVWLGME